1 MISFYRILA
10 TTRLTVEPGDFRE
23 IGERHDDCHSQIS
36 QNPKFGQIWLTSTKS
51 GGTPLSMKSSQM
63 KLFLHFTNDNI
74 VKSPIF
80 MLESAYWMNIVENK
94 NDFCFLIWLFLF
106 FKILK

>member
-36 QNPKFGQIWLTSTKS
+36 QNPKFGQIWLISTKS
-51 GGTPLSMKSSQM
+51 GGTPLTVTPELKNT
-63 KLFLHFTNDNI
+63 FLWRLNVREQIRTNEI
-74 VKSPIF
+74 EKV
-80 MLESAYWMNIVENK
+80 
-94 NDFCFLIWLFLF
+94 
-106 FKILK
+106 

>member
-1 MISFYRILA
+1 MILFYRNLA

-51 GGTPLSMKSSQM
+51 GGTPLKIGPASG
-63 KLFLHFTNDNI
+63 
-74 VKSPIF
+74 
-80 MLESAYWMNIVENK
+80 SA
-94 NDFCFLIWLFLF
+94 
-106 FKILK
+106 

>member
-23 IGERHDDCHSQIS
+23 IGERHDDCHSQTS

-51 GGTPLSMKSSQM
+51 GGTPLSSKGRVSTRRRRVL
-63 KLFLHFTNDNI
+63 KLTL
-74 VKSPIF
+74 
-80 MLESAYWMNIVENK
+80 WG
-94 NDFCFLIWLFLF
+94 
-106 FKILK
+106 